1 MESVHATESS
11 KLLPQKL
18 FVSKKWNICL
28 KMWNISQSPDQPWH
42 PTGPIQLGSRAGRE
56 CCKLWLVILRWIG
69 SSYIHACAYGQY
81 QLAISGLILTLHL
94 TRNSGFHLLQTY
106 LPSFI
111 FVLLGWLGLFI
122 PRTSVPGRVGMG
134 MTTILT
140 LTAMLRLRK
149 HFADSFGWFFGEY
162 QKGLLSPN
170 LEKIFCAHRDTM
182 KI

>member
-1 MESVHATESS
+1 
-11 KLLPQKL
+11 
-18 FVSKKWNICL
+18 
-28 KMWNISQSPDQPWH
+28 MWNISQSSDKPWH

-56 CCKLWLVILRWIG
+56 CCKLWLVILRW
-69 SSYIHACAYGQY
+69 SSGLDHLISIDACGQY
-81 QLAISGLILTLHL
+81 QLVVSGLILTLHL

-140 LTAMLRLRK
+140 LTAMLRS
-149 HFADSFGWFFGEY
+149 AISSFLSTLPFVLYTVGWGRMC
-162 QKGLLSPN
+162 QKFPMSLSWMCGWWHVLSSSTAACLSSSLSPP
-170 LEKIFCAHRDTM
+170 LWTGDWSV
-182 KI
+182 